1 MTDLPMTKAD
11 DDLVEHTLTPWHATA
26 KENAR
31 LIVEAV
37 NNYDRLRAQLAA
49 AEEELGEWKQAASV
63 EAGLRREF
71 LARTEAAEAQLQA
84 MRKALEAGSFQARQW
99 IRKAKGPRDRAVAIA
114 FESFCNEALR
124 SLTEGAGK

>member
-49 AEEELGEWKQAASV
+49 AEAQCETLCTSYADENQRLHDRV
-63 EAGLRREF
+63 E
-71 LARTEAAEAQLQA
+71 TAEAQLQA